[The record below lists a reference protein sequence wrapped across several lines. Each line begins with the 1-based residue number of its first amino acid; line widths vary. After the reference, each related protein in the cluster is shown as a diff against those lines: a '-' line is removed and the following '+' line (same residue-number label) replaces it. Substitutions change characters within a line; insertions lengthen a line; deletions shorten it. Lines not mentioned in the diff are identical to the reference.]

1 MRKVLVI
8 AVVLV
13 ALLLPIVAWAVPIT
27 CNCPFKDPTACKWW
41 CSIL

>member
-1 MRKVLVI
+1 MKVLAIGAVLSI
-8 AVVLV
+8 TLATLLYSAVVL
-13 ALLLPIVAWAVPIT
+13 P